1 VIQHPAFS
9 AEPWSLR
16 ESALDFDYL
25 AQSESLF
32 ALANG
37 HIGLRGNLDEGEPFG
52 IPGTYLA
59 GFHELSKLPHAE
71 AAYGYPEASETVV
84 NVTNGKLLRLLVE
97 DEPFDLRYGTLL
109 SHERVLDLRAGV
121 LRRSVEWASP
131 TGRVI
136 RVSSTRLVSLSRRAI
151 AAIRYQVEAVEGK
164 LPIAL
169 QSELVANEPLPEGRR
184 DPREGARIE
193 APLASERALAQDA
206 RAVLLHATRASDLRV
221 VAAMDHVVD
230 CAQRVDVSSEASV
243 DLARVTFAT
252 DVVEGS
258 PLCVTKYLA
267 YGWSGGRSVAALQDQ
282 AAAALA
288 SAHRSGWDALLAE
301 QRACLDEFWEGA
313 DVEVDGDDDLQQ
325 AVRFALFH
333 ILQAGARGEQRP
345 IAAKGL
351 TGPGYDGH
359 AFWDTETYVLPVLT
373 CTAPRAARD
382 ALGWRHAT
390 IEAACERARLLGLR
404 GASFPWRT
412 ITGAECSGYWP
423 AGTAAFHVNADIAD
437 AVLRYLSVTGDQEF
451 AADVGT
457 ELLVQTAR
465 LWCSLGHLDAA
476 GSFRIDGVT
485 GPDEYSAVA
494 DNNVYTN
501 LMARRNLLAAAD
513 ASERF
518 PAGAERLGVDE
529 QEKDGWRATAAAMY
543 LPYDEALQIHPQSD
557 GFTNH
562 QVWDFATT
570 EPDEY
575 PLLLHF
581 PYFDLYR
588 KQVVKQADLVLAM
601 VLCGEA
607 FSEPQKERNFAYYER
622 LTVRD
627 SSLSASIQ
635 AVLAFELGH
644 LELAHAYLRETS
656 LIDLED
662 LEHNTHDGLHLAS
675 LAGIWLA
682 AVAGAGGWRQ
692 DRGRLTFAPRLGAQL
707 QRIAFRLLFRGRR
720 LQVEV
725 TSAEARYRLLAG
737 EELEVFHHGEAL
749 TLSGPDVVSRPI
761 PPSPEREEPTQP
773 PGREP
778 RG

>member
-1 VIQHPAFS
+1 MIKHPAFS
-9 AEPWSLR
+9 AEPWALR
-16 ESALDFDYL
+16 ENALDLDYL

-59 GFHELSKLPHAE
+59 GFHELAKLPYAE
-71 AAYGYPEASETVV
+71 AGYGYPEASETVV

-97 DEPFDLRYGTLL
+97 DEPFDLRYGTLVA
-109 SHERVLDLRAGV
+109 HERVLDLRAGV
-121 LRRSVEWASP
+121 LKRTVEWASP

-151 AAIRYQVEAVEGK
+151 AAVRYQVEPVEGT
-164 LPIAL
+164 LPIAV
-169 QSELVANEPLPEGRR
+169 QSELVANEPLPGGRR

-193 APLASERALAQDA
+193 APLVSRRAAVQDT
-206 RAVLLHATRASDLRV
+206 RGILIHETRASALRV
-221 VAAMDHVVD
+221 AAAMEHVVESTEP
-230 CAQRVDVSSEASV
+230 VDVTSEGHE

-252 DVVEGS
+252 DVAQGS
-258 PLCVTKYLA
+258 PFSVVKYLA

-282 AAAALA
+282 VAAALA
-288 SAHRSGWDALLAE
+288 SANRSGWDALLSE
-301 QRACLDEFWEGA
+301 QRACLDDFWEGA
-313 DVEVDGDDDLQQ
+313 DVEIDGDDDLQQ

-373 CTAPRAARD
+373 YTAPTAARD
-382 ALGWRHAT
+382 ALVWRHAT
-390 IEAACERARLLGLR
+390 LEAACGRARLLGLR

-423 AGTAAFHVNADIAD
+423 AGTAAFHVNADVAD
-437 AVLRYLSVTGDQEF
+437 AVLRYLSVTGDQDF
-451 AADVGT
+451 AAEVGT

-476 GSFRIDGVT
+476 GAFRIDGVT

-518 PAGAERLGVDE
+518 PDTAGRLEVDE
-529 QEKDGWRATAAAMY
+529 REKSDWRAAAHAMY
-543 LPYDEALQIHPQSD
+543 LPFDEALKVHPQSD

-562 QVWDFATT
+562 EVWDFAATK
-570 EPDEY
+570 PDEY

-627 SSLSASIQ
+627 SSLSASAQ

-644 LELAHAYLRETS
+644 LELAHAYLRETA

-682 AVAGAGGWRQ
+682 AVVGAGGLRQ
-692 DRGRLTFAPRLGAQL
+692 YRGGLTFAPRLGTRL
-707 QRIAFRLLFRGRR
+707 QRVAFRMLFRGRR
-720 LQVEV
+720 LRVEV
-725 TSAEARYRLLAG
+725 TSEQAGYQLLAG
-737 EELEVFHHGEAL
+737 EQLEIAHHGEAI
-749 TLSGPDVVSRPI
+749 TLRPGDVLRRPI
-761 PPSPEREEPTQP
+761 PALTQREEPTQP

-778 RG
+778 RS